1 MAKAIT
7 SGKPKGKPR
16 GKPFKKGVSPN
27 PGGVPK
33 GELSP
38 RRIDM
43 DARLLAREH
52 GVEAVHGLI
61 TMMRGVVKVTTTD
74 PETKK
79 PVEVEVIVPPTAM
92 ITAMSAILDRGYG
105 RPPQALE
112 IYGGDVHPEEREGS
126 ALEIITRQLDQQAER
141 ERQEGGPRQL
151 RELPSP

>member
-1 MAKAIT
+1 
-7 SGKPKGKPR
+7 
-16 GKPFKKGVSPN
+16 
-27 PGGVPK
+27 
-33 GELSP
+33 
-38 RRIDM
+38 M

-112 IYGGDVHPEEREGS
+112 IYGGDVQPEEREGS
-126 ALEIITRQLDQQAER
+126 ALEIIRRQLDQQAER

-151 RELPSP
+151 N